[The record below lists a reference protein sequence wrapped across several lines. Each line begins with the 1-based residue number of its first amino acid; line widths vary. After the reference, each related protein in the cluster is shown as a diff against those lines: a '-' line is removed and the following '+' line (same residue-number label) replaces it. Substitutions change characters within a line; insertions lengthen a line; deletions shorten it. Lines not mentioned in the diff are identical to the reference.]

1 MVSASEIDLGTG
13 KSSFVRNVK
22 LTGSITFTN
31 AESVFNRGSMIY
43 MYKHKK
49 HVCACMYVQLL
60 LFSQYMQVCK
70 CVSLL
75 VFVCVCVN
83 MQHVCVGAAVV

>member
-13 KSSFVRNVK
+13 KSSLVRNVK

-43 MYKHKK
+43 IYKRMCARV
-49 HVCACMYVQLL
+49 HVRVIDAVQ
-60 LFSQYMQVCK
+60 SVYASV
-70 CVSLL
+70 
-75 VFVCVCVN
+75 
-83 MQHVCVGAAVV
+83 